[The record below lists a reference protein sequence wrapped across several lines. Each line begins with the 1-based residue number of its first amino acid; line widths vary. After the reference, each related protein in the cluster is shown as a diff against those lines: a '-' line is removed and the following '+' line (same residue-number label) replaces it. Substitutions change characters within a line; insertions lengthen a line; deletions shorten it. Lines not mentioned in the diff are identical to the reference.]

1 MTPRP
6 LWTCPECAQTFVTRN
21 ASHSCVQLTLDGFFG
36 DRRAQRQLY
45 EALLELVR
53 RFGPVTVKVNKSRI
67 SFQARVGF
75 ATVAR
80 VTRSGL
86 VCTFWL
92 KREVVS
98 PRITRVEAVSAE
110 QLRPPVQAHGRERAR
125 RRARGLATRCVR
137 GRAADGFV
145 TYRAPSAM

>member
-45 EALLELVR
+45 KALLELVR

-67 SFQARVGF
+67 SFQARVRF

-98 PRITRVEAVSAE
+98 PRITRVELYPPSNYVHEFKLTDASELDDELAAW
-110 QLRPPVQAHGRERAR
+110 LRDAYEVGLQAA
-125 RRARGLATRCVR
+125 
-137 GRAADGFV
+137 
-145 TYRAPSAM
+145 S

>member
-1 MTPRP
+1 MTPLP

-53 RFGPVTVKVNKSRI
+53 RFGPVTVNVNRSRI
-67 SFQARVGF
+67 SFQARVRF

-98 PRITRVEAVSAE
+98 PRITRVELYPPSNYVHQFKLTDARELDDELAAW
-110 QLRPPVQAHGRERAR
+110 LRDAYEVGLQAA
-125 RRARGLATRCVR
+125 
-137 GRAADGFV
+137 
-145 TYRAPSAM
+145 S

>member
-1 MTPRP
+1 MTPLP

-21 ASHSCVQLTLDGFFG
+21 ASHSCVQLTLNGFFG

-53 RFGPVTVKVNKSRI
+53 RFGPVTVNVNRSRI
-67 SFQARVGF
+67 SFQARVRF

-98 PRITRVEAVSAE
+98 PRITRVELYPPSNYVHQFKLTDARELAAW
-110 QLRPPVQAHGRERAR
+110 LRDADEVGLQAA
-125 RRARGLATRCVR
+125 
-137 GRAADGFV
+137 
-145 TYRAPSAM
+145 S

>member
-1 MTPRP
+1 MTPLP

-53 RFGPVTVKVNKSRI
+53 RFGPVTVNVNRSRI
-67 SFQARVGF
+67 SFQARVRF

-98 PRITRVEAVSAE
+98 PRITRV
-110 QLRPPVQAHGRERAR
+110 QLYPPSNYVHQFKPTDARELDDELAAWLRDAYEVGLQAA
-125 RRARGLATRCVR
+125 
-137 GRAADGFV
+137 
-145 TYRAPSAM
+145 S

>member
-1 MTPRP
+1 MTPLP

-21 ASHSCVQLTLDGFFG
+21 ASHSCVQLTLNGFFG

-53 RFGPVTVKVNKSRI
+53 RFGPVTVNVNRSRI
-67 SFQARVGF
+67 SFQARVRF

-98 PRITRVEAVSAE
+98 PRITRVELYPPSNYVHQFKLTDARELDDELAAW
-110 QLRPPVQAHGRERAR
+110 LRDAYEVGLQAA
-125 RRARGLATRCVR
+125 
-137 GRAADGFV
+137 
-145 TYRAPSAM
+145 S

>member
-1 MTPRP
+1 MTPLP

-53 RFGPVTVKVNKSRI
+53 RFGPVTVNVNRSRI
-67 SFQARVGF
+67 SFQARVRF

-98 PRITRVEAVSAE
+98 PRITRV
-110 QLRPPVQAHGRERAR
+110 QLYPPSNYVHQFKLTDARELAAWLRDAYEVGLQAA
-125 RRARGLATRCVR
+125 
-137 GRAADGFV
+137 
-145 TYRAPSAM
+145 S

>member
-6 LWTCPECAQTFVTRN
+6 LWTCPDCAQTFVTRN
-21 ASHSCVQLTLDGFFG
+21 ASHSCVQFTLDGFFG

-45 EALLELVR
+45 KALLELVR

-67 SFQARVGF
+67 SFQARVRF

-98 PRITRVEAVSAE
+98 PRITRVELYPPSNYVHEFKLTDASELDDELAAW
-110 QLRPPVQAHGRERAR
+110 LRDAYEVGLQAA
-125 RRARGLATRCVR
+125 
-137 GRAADGFV
+137 
-145 TYRAPSAM
+145 S

>member
-21 ASHSCVQLTLDGFFG
+21 ASHSCVQLTLGEFFG

-53 RFGPVTVKVNKSRI
+53 RFGPVTVNINKSRI
-67 SFQARVGF
+67 SFQARVRF

-98 PRITRVEAVSAE
+98 PRITRIELYPPSNYVHQFKLTDASELDDELAAW
-110 QLRPPVQAHGRERAR
+110 LRDAYEVGLQAA
-125 RRARGLATRCVR
+125 
-137 GRAADGFV
+137 
-145 TYRAPSAM
+145 S

>member
-1 MTPRP
+1 MTPLP

-21 ASHSCVQLTLDGFFG
+21 ASHSCVQLTLNGFFG

-53 RFGPVTVKVNKSRI
+53 RFGPVTVNVNRSRI
-67 SFQARVGF
+67 SFQARVRF

-98 PRITRVEAVSAE
+98 PRITRVELYPPSNYVHQFKLTDARELDDELAAW
-110 QLRPPVQAHGRERAR
+110 LREAYEVGLQAA
-125 RRARGLATRCVR
+125 
-137 GRAADGFV
+137 
-145 TYRAPSAM
+145 S